1 MLSLQDNRRFFL
13 YPVPSDMRKSFDRL
27 GGLVKQQMN
36 LSLLSGDVF
45 IFINKRRNQIK
56 LLSWDK
62 DGFCIYHK
70 RLQKGTFELPQP
82 APHATSILLTALQLR
97 FILEGIQLQSIQHRP
112 RFKLSA

>member
-1 MLSLQDNRRFFL
+1 
-13 YPVPSDMRKSFDRL
+13 MRKSFDGL
-27 GGLVKQQMN
+27 GGLVKQEMK
-36 LSLLSGDVF
+36 LPLVSGDVF

-56 LLSWDK
+56 LLAWDK

-82 APHATSILLTALQLR
+82 ALHATSITLSALQLR
-97 FILEGIQLQSIQHRP
+97 FILEGIQLQSIRHRP